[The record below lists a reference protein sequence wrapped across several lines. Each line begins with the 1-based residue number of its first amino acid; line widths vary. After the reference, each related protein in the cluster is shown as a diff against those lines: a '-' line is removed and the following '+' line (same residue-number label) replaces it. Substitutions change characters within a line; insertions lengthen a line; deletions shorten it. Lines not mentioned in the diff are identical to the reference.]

1 MVFLPLKLVLKR
13 LENEEAELRSLGYE
27 FTAEELH
34 DGSDGKTIE
43 LLTINGR
50 ERLNVI
56 KRYRV
61 TINARGYERRPTGE
75 IVPRFRHEVYIYI
88 LRHYPFVDTRRY
100 GAPVRF
106 QWITPIFHP
115 NISNGIEAGGLG
127 IVCWHIL
134 KEWIPSFTLPKIVE
148 ALKSLVEN
156 PNPDDALIYPETLE
170 AARWFARRRPS

>member
-27 FTAEELH
+27 FSSEDLH
-34 DGSDGKTIE
+34 NGVDGKILE
-43 LLTINGR
+43 LVTINGR

-75 IVPRFRHEVYIYI
+75 IVPRFRHEVYIYV